1 MIFLT
6 NASVVTG
13 TDIRKGTVR
22 LDGDRIAG
30 IWYEGDETEPEGL
43 DDPRAKVIPLDG
55 MALMAGGIDAHVHF
69 REPGMTRK
77 ADMESESAAAL
88 LGGVTAVIDM
98 PNTLPPTVSRERLQ
112 EKEELA
118 RGRFHTH
125 YGFHIGATDDNFE
138 ELAAAIS
145 EKTAAG
151 VKVFLGSSTGNMLV
165 GDDKTLDRIFG
176 MTGTEILVHSEDE
189 AIIRHNLETAQE
201 RYGENIPFSAHPDI
215 RSRRACILSTARA
228 LEKAIRFGTRLH
240 VLHVSTAEEVEMI
253 RAARIHNPGITAE
266 TSANYLWFADTDYE
280 RLGGKLKC
288 NPAVKSERDRA
299 ALRKALADG
308 LIDTIGSDHAPH
320 LPEEKA
326 HPYLSCPSGVPSIQQ
341 TLPVLLTVA
350 QQEGIPLS
358 VIARVFSERPAE
370 IFGIRDR
377 GRIAVGCH
385 ADLVVVDTRA
395 RQTVGKPAYRCGWTP
410 YEGES
415 LTGTVR
421 MVFLDGVPVVRDGR
435 LLQAV
440 PSGKPLAFNR
450 S

>member
-13 TDIRKGTVR
+13 TDVRKGTVAV
-22 LDGDRIAG
+22 DGGRITG
-30 IWYEGDETEPEGL
+30 IWYDADGKEPEGMEH
-43 DDPRAKVIPLDG
+43 PRAQVIPLDG
-55 MALMAGGIDAHVHF
+55 MVLMAGGIDAHVHF
-69 REPGMTRK
+69 REPGMTQK

-88 LGGVTAVIDM
+88 LGGVTSVIDM
-98 PNTLPPTVSRERLQ
+98 PNTLPPTVSRERLA
-112 EKEELA
+112 EKAELA

-138 ELAAAIS
+138 ELAGAVRAG
-145 EKTAAG
+145 EAAG

-165 GDDKTLDRIFG
+165 GDDSVLDRIFRLQD
-176 MTGTEILVHSEDE
+176 TEILVHSEDE
-189 AIIRHNLETAQE
+189 AQIRHNLEIAKA
-201 RYGENIPFSAHPDI
+201 RYGDAVPYSAHPDI

-240 VLHVSTAEEVEMI
+240 VLHVSTAEEIEMI
-253 RAARIHNPGITAE
+253 RAARIHNPSITAE
-266 TSANYLWFADTDYE
+266 TSANYLWFSDKDYA
-280 RLGGKLKC
+280 RLGGRLKC
-288 NPAVKSERDRA
+288 NPAVKTERDRA

-326 HPYLSCPSGVPSIQQ
+326 RPYLTCPSGLPSVGQ

-350 QQEGIPLS
+350 REENIPLS

-370 IFGIRDR
+370 LFGLHDR

-385 ADLVVVDTRA
+385 ADLVVVDPEA
-395 RQTVGKPAYRCGWTP
+395 RQTVSKPAYKCGWSP
-410 YEGES
+410 YEGQT
-415 LTGTVR
+415 LYGAVR
-421 MVFLDGVPVVRDGR
+421 MVLLDGVLAVRDGR
-435 LLQAV
+435 LLTEGPCGTALDFRR
-440 PSGKPLAFNR
+440 P
-450 S
+450 